1 MLEQHVTIFLSNSN
15 PTWNSTELELV
26 RVVVDF
32 VFQCHNKKKN
42 KKNKKNPHLILIYR
56 KGLQVYN
63 LERVTVWVSRSCLEG
78 VWKVSGRCLEIVW
91 KVSGRCLEGVQQVFG
106 TLPILPISTQLIIP
120 NHPNMTNLTD
130 KPDPTLF
137 WTQIFSG
144 SKFFRDP
151 NFIWTLFFWDPI
163 FVGTQICFGPKFFH
177 YKSTQPDQ
185 LDQPNRPT

>member
-1 MLEQHVTIFLSNSN
+1 MFCSPYFLDHKMYGTQHFLVHKIFISKFFWDQNFFET
-15 PTWNSTELELV
+15 PI
-26 RVVVDF
+26 F
-32 VFQCHNKKKN
+32 
-42 KKNKKNPHLILIYR
+42 
-56 KGLQVYN
+56 
-63 LERVTVWVSRSCLEG
+63 
-78 VWKVSGRCLEIVW
+78 
-91 KVSGRCLEGVQQVFG
+91 FG
-106 TLPILPISTQLIIP
+106 TLPIRPISTQLIIP